1 MQTIYHLSDCKSHKF
16 QIARSVQDSLKKID
30 SILKPR
36 AMSFLLLLLLTGS
49 LYLKTNI
56 YKLIQFYI
64 YTHILS
70 FTYKIT
76 LYGNLK

>member
-36 AMSFLLLLLLTGS
+36 AMSFFVVVV
-49 LYLKTNI
+49 TNW
-56 YKLIQFYI
+56 QFI
-64 YTHILS
+64 SEDKHL
-70 FTYKIT
+70 
-76 LYGNLK
+76 